1 MRSILAKIIFL
12 LLLFNCALWLFFI
25 VSDDYVD
32 REAKNRV
39 SNLVR
44 NTLLFGKVVQPV
56 LNDETISEFQKS
68 VQIQTLLS
76 DTRLIENRN
85 LRIYQFDNFEN
96 LAENF
101 VYFDGSD
108 RLKYAP
114 IKQEALGENDFET
127 AEEIDPRLQFASLL
141 FQYYKPIVDK
151 RLITEPIRT
160 KAARFSIQKEILPTT
175 GDAYSIRV
183 LTPIRLG
190 VKTVGL
196 VETWDT
202 FYIREAYVDR
212 NGIRLTIL
220 IGVSVLTLLFGAIL
234 AISIAF
240 PLRRLSKKLDQKL
253 TPEDI
258 ATQLDNFSIV
268 SLANRKDEIGRLHKN
283 LVTLTNQV
291 STLFKEKEQFA
302 ADVSHELKNPIASIM
317 AYTENLQDGS
327 TKLSNDTIAKIQ
339 NQAIRMNKL
348 VSEISEA
355 AIIDHDL
362 VTKKRERF
370 DLSELVFEI
379 VSHYEETSEY
389 TKLEITYDG
398 PKKLMM
404 NGLPDRIGQVI
415 VNLIE
420 NAISFTRPTG
430 TINVSVS
437 KKWRKSIKITVE
449 DSGPGVRDELKD
461 MIFERFFTSRS
472 GHAEEENSSGLGLY
486 ICKQIV
492 EAHRGKIAVTDR
504 KGGGAAFIISL

>member
-68 VQIQTLLS
+68 VRIQTLLS
-76 DTRLIENRN
+76 DKRLIENRK
-85 LRIYQFDNFEN
+85 LRIYRLENFEN
-96 LAENF
+96 LDENF
-101 VYFDGSD
+101 VYFDGSS
-108 RLKYAP
+108 RMKYAP
-114 IKQEALGENDFET
+114 IKQEALGKKDFENVK
-127 AEEIDPRLQFASLL
+127 EIDPKLQFASQL

-160 KAARFSIQKEILPTT
+160 KAARFSIQKEILPIS

-183 LTPIRLG
+183 LTPIRIG
-190 VKTVGL
+190 VKTVGV

-220 IGVSVLTLLFGAIL
+220 IGVSILTLLFGAIL

-240 PLRRLSKKLDQKL
+240 PLRRLSRKLDQKL

-258 ATQLDNFSIV
+258 ATQLENFGVV
-268 SLANRKDEIGRLHKN
+268 SLATRKDEIGRLHKN

-291 STLFKEKEQFA
+291 SALFKEKEQFA

-327 TKLSNDTIAKIQ
+327 TKLSNDAITKIQ
-339 NQAIRMNKL
+339 NQAIRMNTL

-370 DLSELVFEI
+370 DLTQLVSEI
-379 VSHYEETSEY
+379 VSHYKETNEY
-389 TKLEITYDG
+389 TKLEITYKG
-398 PKKLMM
+398 PNKIMM

-415 VNLIE
+415 VNLVE
-420 NAISFTRPTG
+420 NAISFTRPIG
-430 TINVSVS
+430 TININVS
-437 KKWRKSIKITVE
+437 KKWRKSITIKVE

-461 MIFERFFTSRS
+461 KIFDRFFTSRRGS
-472 GHAEEENSSGLGLY
+472 AEEENSSGLGLY

-492 EAHRGKIAVTDR
+492 EAHRGQIGVTDR
-504 KGGGAAFIISL
+504 TGGGAAFIITI

>member
-44 NTLLFGKVVQPV
+44 NTLLFGKVVQPI
-56 LNDETISEFQKS
+56 LQDEKISEFDKS
-68 VQIQTLLS
+68 VRIQTLLS
-76 DTRLIENRN
+76 DKRLIENRK
-85 LRIYQFDNFEN
+85 LRIYRFENFEN
-96 LAENF
+96 LDENF
-101 VYFDGSD
+101 VYFDGSS
-108 RLKYAP
+108 RMKYAP
-114 IKQEALGENDFET
+114 IKQETLGEKKIENVKK
-127 AEEIDPRLQFASLL
+127 IDPKLQFASQL

-160 KAARFSIQKEILPTT
+160 KAARFSIQKEILPIS

-183 LTPIRLG
+183 LTPIRIG
-190 VKTVGL
+190 VKTVGV

-240 PLRRLSKKLDQKL
+240 PLRRLSRKLDQKL

-268 SLANRKDEIGRLHKN
+268 SLATRKDEFGRLHKN

-327 TKLSNDTIAKIQ
+327 TKLSNDAITKIQ
-339 NQAIRMNKL
+339 NQAIRMNRL

-370 DLSELVFEI
+370 NLTELVSEI
-379 VSHYEETSEY
+379 VSHYKETSEY
-389 TKLEITYDG
+389 PNLEITYNG
-398 PKKLMM
+398 PNKLIM

-415 VNLIE
+415 VNLVE
-420 NAISFTRPTG
+420 NAISFTRPVG
-430 TINVSVS
+430 TIKVSVS
-437 KKWRKSIKITVE
+437 KKWRKLITIKVE
-449 DSGPGVRDELKD
+449 DNGPGVGDELKNMVFD
-461 MIFERFFTSRS
+461 RFFTSRR
-472 GHAEEENSSGLGLY
+472 GAAEEENSSGLGLY

-492 EAHRGKIAVTDR
+492 EAHRGEIEVTDR
-504 KGGGAAFIISL
+504 NGGGATFIITI

>member
-56 LNDETISEFQKS
+56 LNDEKISEFQKS
-68 VQIQTLLS
+68 VRIQTLLS
-76 DTRLIENRN
+76 DKRLIENRK
-85 LRIYQFDNFEN
+85 LRIYGFENFEN
-96 LAENF
+96 LDKNF
-101 VYFDGSD
+101 VYFDGSS
-108 RLKYAP
+108 RMKYAP
-114 IKQEALGENDFET
+114 IKQESLGEKDFEN
-127 AEEIDPRLQFASLL
+127 AKEIDPKLQFASQL

-160 KAARFSIQKEILPTT
+160 KAARFSIQKEILPIS

-183 LTPIRLG
+183 LTPIRIG
-190 VKTVGL
+190 VKTVGV

-212 NGIRLTIL
+212 NGIRLNVL
-220 IGVSVLTLLFGAIL
+220 IGVSILTLLFGAIL

-240 PLRRLSKKLDQKL
+240 PLRRLSRKLDQKL

-258 ATQLDNFSIV
+258 ATQLDNFSVV
-268 SLANRKDEIGRLHKN
+268 SLASRKDEIGRLHKN

-291 STLFKEKEQFA
+291 SALFKEKEQFA

-327 TKLSNDTIAKIQ
+327 TKLSNEVITKIQ

-370 DLSELVFEI
+370 DLTQLVSEIL
-379 VSHYEETSEY
+379 SHYKETSEY
-389 TKLEITYDG
+389 PKLEITYTG
-398 PKKLMM
+398 PNKLRM

-415 VNLIE
+415 VNLVE
-420 NAISFTRPTG
+420 NAISFTRPVG
-430 TINVSVS
+430 IINVSVS
-437 KKWRKSIKITVE
+437 KKWRKSITIKVE
-449 DSGPGVRDELKD
+449 DNGPGVRDELKE
-461 MIFERFFTSRS
+461 MIFDRFFTSRRGS
-472 GHAEEENSSGLGLY
+472 AEEENSSGLGLY

-492 EAHRGKIAVTDR
+492 EAHRGEIEVTDR
-504 KGGGAAFIISL
+504 SGGGAAFIITI